1 MVGNQG
7 RGFGQGELG
16 DGACPIAGINPL
28 LDGDAVESVTRL
40 DDNRVGHNLE
50 GDRAPEIVWELERHF
65 FESWSLFQS
74 EGRDKLW
81 RRERE
86 REREKRVYKIPA
98 EGERERERERER
110 GSSCCGP

>member
-7 RGFGQGELG
+7 RVFRQGELG
-16 DGACPIAGINPL
+16 DGACPIAGINPP

-65 FESWSLFQS
+65 L
-74 EGRDKLW
+74 K
-81 RRERE
+81 
-86 REREKRVYKIPA
+86 V
-98 EGERERERERER
+98 
-110 GSSCCGP
+110 